1 MSFKEN
7 LEKHENKEE
16 PEDIE
21 EEKEE
26 TENSSEYIGC
36 PFDGNNPLALISR
49 GSSIYLGGVMNVED
63 YLVDLSFP
71 VRYIEQIMQT
81 KEGKAKLTTSMMK
94 VYPSLDMLVSIMVKP
109 DTIYM
114 LRSYVQQDR
123 LLANAYEQQV
133 IRYRSDD
140 IGLASSSKIIA

>member
-16 PEDIE
+16 DEDVKE
-21 EEKEE
+21 EEP
-26 TENSSEYIGC
+26 ENTSEYIGC
-36 PFDGNNPLALISR
+36 PFDGENPLALISC

-94 VYPSLDMLVSIMVKP
+94 VYPSLDTLISMMVKP

-123 LLANAYEQQV
+123 LLASAYEQQV
-133 IRYRSDD
+133 MRYRSDD